1 MFKYLASD
9 KTRKTLQVYAL
20 KTSPIYEDANEDG
33 SVLNGDIISNSSASI
48 QDGQWE
54 VSMTMQPA
62 AAQKWNIAAS
72 DCKADNHFIINPF
85 KGKR

>member
-1 MFKYLASD
+1 MEIEIVIGDGDAD
-9 KTRKTLQVYAL
+9 
-20 KTSPIYEDANEDG
+20 EDANEDG

-62 AAQKWNIAAS
+62 AAQKWSKITLKNI
-72 DCKADNHFIINPF
+72 DNQIDH
-85 KGKR
+85 